1 MINKVDLSKIV
12 LPFVLLLI
20 LSCSQSSE
28 PIVIATFD
36 HSFEKWIK
44 EGNAFGEGPVKETM
58 GYYGEAHLSSLN
70 ELDEPSTGR
79 LTSPEFRIE
88 RNFIHFLLGARE
100 IDFMNGKGDMS
111 IELILNDEVVRSKKP
126 EEFHAM
132 FHSGW
137 NVSEFKGEMVQIR
150 IIDED
155 DRPFV
160 YFDVDHIVQN
170 DIPLEG
176 IVVERTIK
184 MTSGTINIPIKENA
198 PRYYFEIH
206 ADSGLIRAFDAS
218 IALTDDI
225 DFWVKHDMYE
235 WYGEQVKVRTY
246 QYFENEPQILKT
258 LIITDNI
265 VDSDK
270 LYKENLRPQF
280 HFTAKRGWLNDPNGL
295 VFHEGEYHL
304 FYQANPYGN
313 DHGRNDYNKT
323 WGHAVSEDLIHW
335 KELPAAINPDH
346 LGSIYSGSSVIDH
359 NNSTGFGSKQNLA
372 MVALYTSAG
381 TRNRW
386 SLGKPF
392 TQSVAYS
399 LDNGRTFIK
408 YDGNPIFENIGYI
421 NRDPKAFWYEQG
433 QFWVILLYLDH
444 GAFVFFTSKNLKEW
458 KQQSTIDIEDLGI
471 SEVAEFEDCPEF
483 FELPIDGNM
492 ENTKWVLYAG
502 SGDYVLGDFD
512 GKKFIP
518 EMGVL
523 KYNYGDCFYASQT
536 FNNVPVE
543 DGRRIQMAWGTVDFP
558 EMPFNQMMTFPVS
571 LTLRNTTNGVKMFAN
586 PVNEIETLYDSMKS
600 YIDILYRPGENLL
613 EGFNSGLYD
622 ISMNI
627 LSSSK
632 GKIIFEANGREINLD
647 LDGQKIISGDLEIN
661 YQTKDAEMN
670 VRLLVDKK
678 SIEVYLNDGE
688 IYIPLKIDGKIE
700 SESISL
706 TSDSPVNI
714 QELKIRTLRSI
725 WN

>member
-1 MINKVDLSKIV
+1 M
-12 LPFVLLLI
+12 LLV
-20 LSCSQSSE
+20 LSCSQSIE
-28 PIVIATFD
+28 PIVIVTFD

-44 EGNAFGEGPVKETM
+44 EGKAFGEGPVKETM

-70 ELDEPSTGR
+70 QLGEPSTGR

-88 RNFIHFLLGARE
+88 RSFIHFLLGARE

-111 IELILNDEVVRSKKP
+111 VELILNDEVVRSKKP

-137 NVSEFKGEMVQIR
+137 NVSEFKGETVQIR

-176 IVVERTIK
+176 IVVERIIK
-184 MTSGTINIPIKENA
+184 MSSGTINIPIKENA
-198 PRYYFEIH
+198 PRYYFEIY

-235 WYGEQVKVRTY
+235 WYGEEVKVRTY
-246 QYFENEPQILKT
+246 QYFENEPQILKN

-265 VDSDK
+265 VESDN
-270 LYKENLRPQF
+270 LYNENLRPQF

-335 KELPAAINPDH
+335 EELPAAINPDH
-346 LGSIYSGSSVIDH
+346 LGSIYSGSSVIDPY
-359 NNSTGFGSKQNLA
+359 NSTGFGSKQNPA
-372 MVALYTSAG
+372 IVALYTSAG

-399 LDNGRTFIK
+399 LDNGRTFTK
-408 YDGNPIFENIGYI
+408 YDGNPVLGNIGYI
-421 NRDPKAFWYEQG
+421 NRDPKAFWYEAG
-433 QFWVILLYLDH
+433 QHWVILLYLDH
-444 GAFVFFTSKNLKEW
+444 GAFVFFTSENLKEW
-458 KQQSTIDIEDLGI
+458 KRQSTLEIEDLGI
-471 SEVAEFEDCPEF
+471 SEVAKFEDCPEL
-483 FELPIDGNM
+483 FELPIDGNL

-518 EMGVL
+518 EMGLL
-523 KYNYGDCFYASQT
+523 KYNHGDCFYASQT

-571 LTLRNTTNGVKMFAN
+571 LTLRNTTNGVRMFAN
-586 PVNEIETLYDSMKS
+586 PVNEIEKLYDSIKS
-600 YIDILYRPGENLL
+600 YVDIHSQPGEDLL
-613 EGFNSGLYD
+613 EGFNNGAYD
-622 ISMNI
+622 ISMSV
-627 LSSSK
+627 SSCSK
-632 GKIIFEANGREINLD
+632 GNIVFEANGREINFNLYR
-647 LDGQKIISGDLEIN
+647 QIITSGDLEID
-661 YQTKDAEMN
+661 YQSRDAEMN
-670 VRLLVDKK
+670 IRLLVDKK

-700 SESISL
+700 SESVSL
-706 TSDSPVNI
+706 TSDTPLRI
-714 QELKIRTLRSI
+714 QELKVRILRSI